1 MSKLKTTE
9 DNLLDILLSIVLIV
23 IIALFFSAIKSCT
36 TKKELDKKDLY
47 ELCEMIHYQSSTD
60 CLILEENGLVI
71 IKK

>member
-9 DNLLDILLSIVLIV
+9 NNLLDILLSIVLIV
-23 IIALFFSAIKSCT
+23 IIALFFSVIKSCT
-36 TKKELDKKDLY
+36 IKKELDKKDLH
-47 ELCEMIHYQSSTD
+47 ELCEMIHYHSSTD